1 MIFIIR
7 FCCSLLQT
15 GTWGPELTKRKKKRE
30 RAVSLGLCGKPIKP
44 THRACTAPEG
54 TGHPL
59 KEVMKARARKWVWQA
74 STLRREWRQKEGRG
88 GAKSLLEQ
96 GYFIS
101 RNACLYFFSK
111 MITQPLQRMKF
122 PQLQQ
127 NGYSNTYKVAEESH
141 WRESLKGIQA
151 GALSHDLSPENC
163 VQLYSFLY
171 SRNW

>member
-1 MIFIIR
+1 METNIQAFHLIIPPVGSSKS
-7 FCCSLLQT
+7 FAWFSLSDFVAVFYKL
-15 GTWGPELTKRKKKRE
+15 GPGDQSWRKEREKKRE

-44 THRACTAPEG
+44 MHRACTAPEG

-101 RNACLYFFSK
+101 RNACLYIFSK
-111 MITQPLQRMKF
+111 MITQPLKRMKF
-122 PQLQQ
+122 HQLQQ
-127 NGYSNTYKVAEESH
+127 NG
-141 WRESLKGIQA
+141 
-151 GALSHDLSPENC
+151 
-163 VQLYSFLY
+163 
-171 SRNW
+171 